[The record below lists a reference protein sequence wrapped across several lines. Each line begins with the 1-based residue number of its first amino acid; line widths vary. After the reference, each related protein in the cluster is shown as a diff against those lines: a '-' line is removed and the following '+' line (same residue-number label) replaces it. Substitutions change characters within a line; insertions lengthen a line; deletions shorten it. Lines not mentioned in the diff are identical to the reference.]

1 MGQVCVAAPETG
13 GAGIVDFGQCT
24 VRASRDWVTAVYDIR
39 VEPFGHTFD
48 CGEDETI
55 LEAALRNRVYL
66 RYGCKHG
73 GCGTC
78 KVQVVDGEVDITASN
93 YALPPGE
100 RDAGTILVCQ
110 SYPVDDCVIDVAAMN
125 LDEDEFH
132 RGDAT
137 ARYPMTVESVTT
149 LTPDIRRVVL
159 RHAPDG
165 SMPFVAGQFVN
176 VTVPGAASAR
186 SYSMANGSADID
198 RIELICKILPG
209 GLFSG
214 YLAQAARPGDAVE
227 VTGPFGALAI
237 RLSHRELVMVAGGSG
252 QAPLLS
258 MLIDLSRKGCERPIS
273 LFFGGRTVSDLYVT
287 DEIAALAA
295 DLPLTF
301 VPVVQLP
308 DSDWTGA
315 TGLVTDALAAARES
329 WIADAYL
336 CGPPAMIDAARD
348 LLISR
353 GVRPQNVYFDAFVS
367 TGETAAV

>member
-1 MGQVCVAAPETG
+1 M
-13 GAGIVDFGQCT
+13 
-24 VRASRDWVTAVYDIR
+24 YDIR
-39 VEPFGHTFD
+39 IEPFGETFD

-55 LEAALRNRVYL
+55 LAAALRNRRYL

-78 KVQVVDGEVDITASN
+78 KVQVLDGDVEITASN
-93 YALPPGE
+93 FALPPAE

-110 SYPVDDCVIDVAAMN
+110 SYPVEDCILDVGAMN

-132 RGDAT
+132 RGDSTVSRA
-137 ARYPMTVESVTT
+137 MTVESVTA
-149 LTPDIRRVVL
+149 LTHDIRRLVL
-159 RHAPDG
+159 RHTPDG
-165 SMPFVAGQFVN
+165 SLPFVAGQFVN
-176 VTVPGAASAR
+176 VTVPGTTAQR

-198 RIELICKILPG
+198 RIELICKVLPG

-214 YLAQAARPGDAVE
+214 WLTDTAAPGDPVE
-227 VTGPFGALAI
+227 VSGPFGALAV
-237 RLSHRELVMVAGGSG
+237 RLSHRDLVMVAGGSG
-252 QAPLLS
+252 LAPLLS

-273 LFFGGRTVSDLYVT
+273 LFFGARTAADLYVT
-287 DEIAALAA
+287 EEIAALAA

-308 DSDWTGA
+308 DANWAGA

-329 WIADAYL
+329 WSSSDAYL
-336 CGPPAMIDAARD
+336 CGPPGMIDAARD
-348 LLISR
+348 LLVAR

-367 TGETAAV
+367 TGETAGV

>member
-1 MGQVCVAAPETG
+1 
-13 GAGIVDFGQCT
+13 
-24 VRASRDWVTAVYDIR
+24 VTAVYDIR

-137 ARYPMTVESVTT
+137 ARYPMTVESITA
-149 LTPDIRRVVL
+149 LTPDIRKVVL
-159 RHAPDG
+159 RHAPTG

-176 VTVPGAASAR
+176 VIVPGGTAAR
-186 SYSMANGSADID
+186 SFSMANGSADAD
-198 RIELICKILPG
+198 RIELICKVLPG
-209 GLFSG
+209 GAFSG
-214 YLAQAARPGDAVE
+214 YLEQAARPGDAVE
-227 VTGPFGALAI
+227 VAGPFGALAI

-252 QAPLLS
+252 LAPLLA
-258 MLIDLSRKGCERPIS
+258 MLIDLARKRSERPVT
-273 LFFGGRTVSDLYVT
+273 LFFGARTVEDLYAL
-287 DEIAALAA
+287 DDIAALAE
-295 DLPLTF
+295 DLNLTF
-301 VPVVQLP
+301 VPVVQQP
-308 DSDWTGA
+308 PAGWTGA
-315 TGLVTDALAAARES
+315 SGLVTDALAAARDS
-329 WIADAYL
+329 WVADAYL

-348 LLISR
+348 LLVSR

-367 TGETAAV
+367 TGETTGS